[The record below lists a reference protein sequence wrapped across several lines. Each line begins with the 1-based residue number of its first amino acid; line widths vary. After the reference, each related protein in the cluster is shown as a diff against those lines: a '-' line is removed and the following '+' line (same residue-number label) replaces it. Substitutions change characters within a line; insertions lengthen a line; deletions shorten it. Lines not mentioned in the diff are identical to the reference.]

1 MLGTRFKR
9 FPTSTVARRF
19 QRRASRWTRSGP
31 RFIEWATLRTRL
43 TTTKRSRL
51 RRWPAALACRTY
63 LRKPGNKSPRKR
75 SQKSRV
81 TSVTLSS
88 STEEAGWRPRTCT
101 LTKSELSTESVII
114 RTSSHKTRR
123 FTHAQL
129 ARRSSTG
136 RRSRT
141 ARALSNANER
151 MASRQT
157 MCNQEADGNNN
168 KSLIEL

>member
-1 MLGTRFKR
+1 MRETRFR
-9 FPTSTVARRF
+9 RCPTSTVARRF

-31 RFIEWATLRTRL
+31 RFIAWATLKTRL
-43 TTTKRSRL
+43 TTTNRSRQ
-51 RRWPAALACRTY
+51 RQWPAALACRTS
-63 LRKPGNKSPRKR
+63 LRKPGDKSRRKR
-75 SQKSRV
+75 SPKSRV
-81 TSVTLSS
+81 TSATLSS
-88 STEEAGWRPRTCT
+88 STEEAGCRPRTCT
-101 LTKSELSTESVII
+101 LTKSELSTESVIT

-151 MASRQT
+151 VASRQT
-157 MCNQEADGNNN
+157 MCNREADGRQQ
-168 KSLIEL
+168 